1 MNLAKMYWHR
11 INNKESKMINR
22 HLSFP
27 FKAIFLVTFLMGT
40 SLGVLPSAGQGDQT
54 TRVIEELSI
63 GNKGSKVTFVEYAS
77 FTCPHCASFHR
88 NIYPQLKENYI
99 DTDLIKFEIREVIWD
114 KPGWVAA
121 IIGRC
126 SGPEKFYHFVDPLF
140 VKQADWSRA
149 QTLGEAASRLT
160 SIALS
165 VGFNKEEIDNCLR
178 DTDFHTLILENAQNG
193 AAENNISSTPTFQ
206 VNGKNYS
213 NTGYEDLV
221 EIIESALNRT

>member
-1 MNLAKMYWHR
+1 
-11 INNKESKMINR
+11 MINGY
-22 HLSFP
+22 LSFP
-27 FKAIFLVTFLMGT
+27 YKVIFIMTFLMGT
-40 SLGVLPSAGQGDQT
+40 ALGITPSAGQENEM
-54 TRVIEELSI
+54 TREIEELST
-63 GNKGSKVTFVEYAS
+63 GNANSSVTFVEYAS

-99 DTDLIKFEIREVIWD
+99 DTGLIKFEIREVIWD

-126 SGPEKFYHFVDPLF
+126 SGPEKFFHFVDPLF
-140 VKQADWSRA
+140 EKQSEWSRV

-165 VGFNKEEIDNCLR
+165 VGFSKDDIDACLR
-178 DTDFHTLILENAQNG
+178 DTDFHSLILENARNG
-193 AAENNISSTPTFQ
+193 ATENNINSTPTFRI
-206 VNGKNYS
+206 NGKNYS
-213 NTGYEDLV
+213 NQGYDELV